1 MDIAVLKFGGSSVA
15 DNNKL
20 NIVAEKILR
29 YKEQFKNVVVVVSAQ
44 GKTTNELVSEAEEL
58 SKVPDKRE
66 YDALISSGEQIS
78 ASKLA
83 ILLNSEG
90 HKAVSLTGWQAGII
104 TSDEHSNAS
113 IETINTERIKDELA
127 KGNIVIITGFQGI
140 DRENNI
146 TTLGRGGSDTS
157 AVALAAALE
166 AKECYIFSDV
176 EGIYTADPNKIF
188 EAHKLSTI
196 SYDEMLELSGE
207 GAKVLHSKCVEIGK
221 KFNISIF
228 AKSTFNEN
236 EGTIINNKIEE
247 EIVKSLVKNDNLLL
261 INIPKKTDKD
271 TENLIKLLLENNIQS
286 NNLVNTNSSISF
298 TIKKEDLNLLI
309 NLLCEDYTVY
319 YRNISR
325 FAIIGEGIK
334 NNSGALKTTL
344 KTLSDY
350 ISNIYKLELSQ
361 SKIAITFNCIIDD
374 NILRMLHE
382 KLILEHS

>member
-1 MDIAVLKFGGSSVA
+1 
-15 DNNKL
+15 
-20 NIVAEKILR
+20 
-29 YKEQFKNVVVVVSAQ
+29 
-44 GKTTNELVSEAEEL
+44 
-58 SKVPDKRE
+58 
-66 YDALISSGEQIS
+66 
-78 ASKLA
+78 
-83 ILLNSEG
+83 
-90 HKAVSLTGWQAGII
+90 
-104 TSDEHSNAS
+104 
-113 IETINTERIKDELA
+113 
-127 KGNIVIITGFQGI
+127 
-140 DRENNI
+140 
-146 TTLGRGGSDTS
+146 
-157 AVALAAALE
+157 
-166 AKECYIFSDV
+166 
-176 EGIYTADPNKIF
+176 
-188 EAHKLSTI
+188 
-196 SYDEMLELSGE
+196 MLELSGE